1 MNYLRDA
8 WKKTFCYTG
17 RVSRKDYWMAVL
29 WYAISVLISGVVA
42 ILFKLPMG
50 LPFFVQEVIL
60 GWLFYIIILALVLY
74 VMCSFFVFLALGVRR
89 IHDIGLSGWWML
101 VTLIPFIGG
110 IVVFIFTL
118 IKGNAGDN
126 KYGSD
131 PLGSVVVSTPTVQ

>member
-1 MNYLRDA
+1 MNYLSDA

-17 RVSRKDYWMAVL
+17 RASRKEYWMTVL
-29 WYAISVLISGVVA
+29 WYAISVLISGAVA
-42 ILFKLPMG
+42 ILLKLPMG

-60 GWLFYIIILALVLY
+60 GWLFYLIIIALTLY
-74 VMCSFFVFLALGVRR
+74 VMCSFFVFLSLGVRR

-101 VTLIPFIGG
+101 ITLVPFIGG

-126 KYGSD
+126 KYGPD
-131 PLGSVVVSTPTVQ
+131 PLGSVVIPAPTLQ